1 MVFAWPRRKGSAILT
16 CNLAMWRAEYRP
28 ATSSMPSLILRRKK
42 ELLYTWLYTVSL
54 RKYISQKPFLRGL
67 FLEGLIFGGHIY
79 EGKFAWQNRLG
90 LYWDRNLR
98 LKIYWASSKLEKN
111 LCRFFARSF
120 YWNSPWGRILSLNA
134 NLTYNR
140 KLLYWKRNTQFK
152 VKVKHNIIIKY
163 GTTFTRKHESKQ
175 KQIQAK
181 SELCRHS
188 N

>member
-67 FLEGLIFGGHIY
+67 YSEGHIY

-90 LYWDRNLR
+90 LYLDRNLR
-98 LKIYWASSKLEKN
+98 LKIYWASSKLEKD
-111 LCRFFARSF
+111 LRRYFARRF
-120 YWNSPWGRILSLNA
+120 YWNSPWGRIPFLNA
-134 NLTYNR
+134 NLAYNR

-152 VKVKHNIIIKY
+152 GKVTPIIKY

-181 SELCRHS
+181 RELCRHS